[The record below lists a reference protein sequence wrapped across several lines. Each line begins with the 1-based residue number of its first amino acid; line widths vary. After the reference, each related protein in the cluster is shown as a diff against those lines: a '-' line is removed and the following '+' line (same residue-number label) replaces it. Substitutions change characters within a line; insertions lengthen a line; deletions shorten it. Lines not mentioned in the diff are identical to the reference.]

1 MVPSRSAVR
10 LNDVSPGI
18 GPTVTACAL
27 FVTTTSAQPWHT
39 WFTARIYGGG
49 MRSAHSWAD
58 NGGLTIKTS
67 VGLDSFMTLDFY
79 RDRRPGSRGLYLLE
93 VSLFNFCFLN
103 KGIYDFG
110 FEKVRH
116 SVWSLGCKEWIRN
129 AFVLIHTCIWTR
141 ESDSIGMG
149 TSKKKNTLQL
159 GPKLSYNLDL
169 DQVVYLLRPITDLD
183 VCLSLF
189 FCQTPRGE
197 FFRFGTSMG
206 WLDLG
211 FRGSN
216 VKVAVIPPA

>member
-1 MVPSRSAVR
+1 MWPPLSSSETSPDRERWCRHAQLLGWMMYHQESGPQSRHALYLLQQHQRS
-10 LNDVSPGI
+10 LGI
-18 GPTVTACAL
+18 PDLQLASTVGARGAL
-27 FVTTTSAQPWHT
+27 TPLSGHT
-39 WFTARIYGGG
+39 
-49 MRSAHSWAD
+49 
-58 NGGLTIKTS
+58 
-67 VGLDSFMTLDFY
+67 Y

-116 SVWSLGCKEWIRN
+116 SVWTLGCKEWIRN
-129 AFVLIHTCIWTR
+129 AFVLSHTCIWTR

-169 DQVVYLLRPITDLD
+169 DQVVYLLSTITDLD